1 MSRGPGVWKLNC
13 SVLQEVKYVAL
24 IMSFWP
30 SWRSRKHSF
39 AFLIDWW
46 ESAKSKIKGLTITYC
61 KDRVACLHS
70 GRDLLTNLASHL
82 KSQVDSSHMFCLG
95 PYHSTLDEL
104 RKLDEA
110 EAEGLVP
117 GLESEGLRKASA
129 HLLTFVALRGN
140 VVKTV

>member
-1 MSRGPGVWKLNC
+1 M
-13 SVLQEVKYVAL
+13 AL

-70 GRDLLTNLASHL
+70 GRDLLTNLASNL

-117 GLESEGLRKASA
+117 GLESVG
-129 HLLTFVALRGN
+129 
-140 VVKTV
+140 